1 MTLERQRALWMQHQA
16 ASSQARQCERDM
28 EIIKLRLD
36 GLDARLEALRH
47 QMSLPQPMGCGLGA
61 HISPEFMA
69 DVQLNCERCRTEAG
83 PCLLEDA
90 HSLVATFE
98 ADKRSRS

>member
-1 MTLERQRALWMQHQA
+1 MTLERQRALWMQHLA
-16 ASSQARQCERDM
+16 ASARVRQCKRDVEIIEVRLNGLQAR
-28 EIIKLRLD
+28 LD
-36 GLDARLEALRH
+36 ALRH
-47 QMSLPQPMGCGLGA
+47 QMSLPQPMGCGLGT

-69 DVQLNCERCRTEAG
+69 DVQLCCDRCRTGAG